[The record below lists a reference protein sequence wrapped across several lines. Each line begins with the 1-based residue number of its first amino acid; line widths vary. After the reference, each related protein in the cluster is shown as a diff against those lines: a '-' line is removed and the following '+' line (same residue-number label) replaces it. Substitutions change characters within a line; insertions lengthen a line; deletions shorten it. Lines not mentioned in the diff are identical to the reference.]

1 LARAST
7 GRRNVG
13 AEVLTGWA
21 KASTVPIM
29 RDARDY
35 NGLRAARLAAGLS
48 VAELAERCRV
58 TQSAVFHWQLSRFRP
73 GGPSRLALAAAFG
86 VDPETVDGW
95 FQGSAERAA

>member
-1 LARAST
+1 
-7 GRRNVG
+7 
-13 AEVLTGWA
+13 
-21 KASTVPIM
+21 M

-73 GGPSRLALAAAFG
+73 GGPARAALG
-86 VDPETVDGW
+86 VDPATVDTW
-95 FQGSAERAA
+95 FQDSAERAA